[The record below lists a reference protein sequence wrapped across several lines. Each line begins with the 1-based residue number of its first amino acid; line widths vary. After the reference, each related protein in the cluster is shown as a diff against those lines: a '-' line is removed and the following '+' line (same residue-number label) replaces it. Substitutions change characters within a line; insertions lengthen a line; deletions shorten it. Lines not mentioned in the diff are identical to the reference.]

1 VRFRFRLLPSDDR
14 FFALFNQ
21 AAMNTAEC
29 ARRLSDMVNDFED
42 LSAKHNLVVDCERRG
57 DQLTNEILQRLDST
71 FVTPFDREDIHAL
84 AEELDDV
91 VDDMLAVS
99 DLLRLVSVETILPE
113 LKEQADLLVQMGDQ
127 TVGLMG
133 RLQSMR
139 GTGPFLKAIG
149 QLETDGDAV
158 YHRSLARLFSGEYE
172 ALEVL
177 KWKDIV
183 QAMEGALNTVED
195 ISDVVESIV
204 LKHA

>member
-1 VRFRFRLLPSDDR
+1 VRLRFRLLPSDDR
-14 FFALFNQ
+14 FFVLFNQ
-21 AAMNTAEC
+21 SAMNTAEC
-29 ARRLSDMVNDFED
+29 ARRLSDMVNDFDD
-42 LSAKHNLVVDCERRG
+42 LDAKYTLVVDCERRG
-57 DQLTNEILQRLDST
+57 DQLTTEILQRLDAT

-99 DLLRLVSVETILPE
+99 DLLRLLSIETVLPE

-139 GTGPFLKAIG
+139 GTGPFLEAID
-149 QLETDGDAV
+149 QLETEGDAV
-158 YHRSLARLFSGEYE
+158 YHRSLGRLFSGEYE

-177 KWKDIV
+177 
-183 QAMEGALNTVED
+183 
-195 ISDVVESIV
+195 ESII

>member
-1 VRFRFRLLPSDDR
+1 
-14 FFALFNQ
+14 
-21 AAMNTAEC
+21 MNTAEC
-29 ARRLSDMVNDFED
+29 ARRLCDMVNDFED
-42 LSAKHNLVVDCERRG
+42 LNAKHNLVVDCERRG
-57 DQLTNEILQRLDST
+57 DQLTDEILQRLDST

-113 LKEQADLLVQMGDQ
+113 LVEQADLLVQMGDQ

-158 YHRSLARLFSGEYE
+158 YHRSLARLFSGQYE